1 MIRYLLYGVIFLAA
15 SALSP
20 AQAANKHTISGVEAS
35 QRKLIESN
43 IKAYTGLT
51 RFFVI
56 SISFPGAE
64 RTGGHHQD
72 LLDWLEY
79 HIRLYAGHS
88 HLTVKAPFS
97 AQVPDADQLLSGA
110 YPAMDYVFVPYAGLD
125 DKAAVRTSIKR
136 ALGLAPTVG
145 FRYITNYW
153 SVPE

>member
-1 MIRYLLYGVIFLAA
+1 MIRYPLYGVIFLAA

-20 AQAANKHTISGVEAS
+20 AQAAYKHAISGVEAS

-51 RFFVI
+51 QFFVI

-72 LLDWLEY
+72 FLDWLEY
-79 HIRLYAGHS
+79 HIRLYAGRS

-97 AQVPDADQLLSGA
+97 AQIPDAAQLLSGA
-110 YPAMDYVFVPYAGLD
+110 YPAMDFAFVPYAGAN
-125 DKAAVRTSIKR
+125 DKAAVRASIER
-136 ALGLAPTVG
+136 ALGLAPAVG
-145 FRYITNYW
+145 FRYTTNYW
-153 SVPE
+153 AVPE